1 MKEEKI
7 KQGSGKGDVSGERGG
22 GRQLGEWLGGPH
34 REGTL
39 NKELRSVVHVYL
51 EQMLGPVGAN
61 STSWHHSLMKTK
73 SRADAKGQEYCFWL
87 LKSTESVG
95 SMYVLVVSM
104 RLEMGS
110 SLTAIFDIFFCVCG
124 GRGSSFRKLLT
135 SDPAAL
141 INFRQWKVMCG
152 RDYSCSSM
160 G

>member
-1 MKEEKI
+1 MCIKEEKI

-51 EQMLGPVGAN
+51 EQMLGPMGAN
-61 STSWHHSLMKTK
+61 SRSWHRGLMKTK
-73 SRADAKGQEYCFWL
+73 SHADAKGQEYCFWL

-95 SMYVLVVSM
+95 FMSVLVVSL

-110 SLTAIFDIFFCVCG
+110 SLTAIFDIWWG
-124 GRGSSFRKLLT
+124 GRGSSFRRLLT
-135 SDPAAL
+135 SHPADL
-141 INFRQWKVMCG
+141 TNFCQRKVMCA
-152 RDYSCSSM
+152 RDYSCSLM